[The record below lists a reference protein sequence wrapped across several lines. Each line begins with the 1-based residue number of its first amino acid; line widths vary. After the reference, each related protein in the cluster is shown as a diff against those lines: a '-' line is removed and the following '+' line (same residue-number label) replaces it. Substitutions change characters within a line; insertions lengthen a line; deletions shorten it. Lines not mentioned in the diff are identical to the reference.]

1 MDQQELG
8 GRWYGTWPNVRCGR
22 GVGGPNWSIEA
33 DELDNRPSFYND
45 VNRIQEIFLQINLVL
60 PDIGRIIEAANLPCV
75 EVVSVPSRV
84 SGAASAFCGIL
95 EAPV

>member
-1 MDQQELG
+1 
-8 GRWYGTWPNVRCGR
+8 
-22 GVGGPNWSIEA
+22 VGGPKLSIEV
-33 DELDNRPSFYND
+33 DEFDKHRSFYSD
-45 VNRIQEIFLQINLVL
+45 VNTKRRIFLQINWVL
-60 PDIGRIIEAANLPCV
+60 RDIGRIIEAANLPCV